1 MMPATLDTIRR
12 EPSVPAGPA
21 RRLTRAAIL
30 VQQRAPLVIAEE
42 VELPALG
49 VGQVL
54 VKVAVSGICGKQLD
68 EVGGR
73 RGEDPFLPHCL
84 GHEGA
89 GVVVEIGP
97 GVRRVKPGDHV
108 VLHWMKGPGIDAAP
122 PSFRWNGT
130 TVNAGCVT
138 TFSEYTVASEN
149 RLTPIPA
156 DVSLE
161 IAALFGCAVLT
172 GLGIVFNN
180 AELKPE
186 QSIAVFGVGGVGMN
200 VLQGA
205 KLVNAHPI
213 VAVDLHDDK
222 LTRATAFGATHTIHA
237 GREDAGARLQELTGG
252 RGLDAAVDTTGVVSV
267 RELAYNATSATGRT
281 IFAGVPFHTER
292 ITIDSFPIHFGR
304 RLIGVHGGDTKP
316 DADIPRYLQ
325 LYRRGKLF
333 LEQQI
338 THRYPLEAVNDA
350 IAQVRE
356 GHAGRCLLVMS
367 AGETQ
372 AT

>member
-1 MMPATLDTIRR
+1 MPQTLLNATRPQAMTGGTPGRR
-12 EPSVPAGPA
+12 A
-21 RRLTRAAIL
+21 TRAAIL
-30 VQQRAPLVIAEE
+30 VQQHAPLVVADE

-54 VKVAVSGICGKQLD
+54 VKVAFSGICGKQLD
-68 EVGGR
+68 EIDGR
-73 RGEDPFLPHCL
+73 RGDDPFLPHCL

-97 GVRRVKPGDHV
+97 GVRRVKPGDPV

-122 PSFRWNGT
+122 PSFRWNGK

-156 DVSLE
+156 DVSLD

-180 AELKPE
+180 AELKPG

-205 KLVNAHPI
+205 RLVSAHPI

-222 LTRATAFGATHTIHA
+222 LERATLFGATHTLNA
-237 GREDAGARLQELTGG
+237 ARDDVTRRLQELSTG
-252 RGLDAAVDTTGVVSV
+252 RGMDAAVDTTGMSQV

-281 IFAGVPFHTER
+281 IFAGVPLHTER

-304 RLIGVHGGDTKP
+304 RLIGVHGGDSKP
-316 DADIPRYLQ
+316 EVDIPRYLH
-325 LYRRGKLF
+325 LYRLGKLK
-333 LEQQI
+333 LEEQI
-338 THRYPLEAVNDA
+338 THRFSLDEVNAAVE
-350 IAQVRE
+350 QTQQGR
-356 GHAGRCLLVMS
+356 AGRCLIVLS
-367 AGETQ
+367 
-372 AT
+372 

>member
-1 MMPATLDTIRR
+1 MATATTSHTRSSVHAGRR
-12 EPSVPAGPA
+12 V
-21 RRLTRAAIL
+21 TKAAIL
-30 VQQRAPLVIAEE
+30 VEQRAPLVVTE
-42 VELPALG
+42 VELPSLE

-54 VKVAVSGICGKQLD
+54 IKVAASGICGKQLD
-68 EVGGR
+68 EIAGR
-73 RGEDPFLPHCL
+73 QGQDPFLPHLL

-89 GVVVEIGP
+89 GTVVEVGP

-108 VLHWMKGPGIDAAP
+108 VLHWMKGPGIDAIP

-130 TVNAGCVT
+130 TLNAGCVT

-161 IAALFGCAVLT
+161 LAALFGCAILT

-180 AELKPE
+180 AELKPG
-186 QSIAVFGVGGVGMN
+186 QSLAVFGIGGVGMN

-205 KLVNAHPI
+205 RLVNAHPI

-222 LTRATAFGATHTIHA
+222 LERARLFGATHTINAARDDVARCVQELSA
-237 GREDAGARLQELTGG
+237 GRGM
-252 RGLDAAVDTTGVVSV
+252 DAAVDTTGVSHV

-281 IFAGVPFHTER
+281 IFAGVPLHTER

-304 RLIGVHGGDTKP
+304 RLIGVHGGDSKP
-316 DADIPRYLQ
+316 EADIPRYLQ
-325 LYRRGKLF
+325 LYRLGKLK
-333 LEQQI
+333 LAEQI
-338 THRYPLEAVNDA
+338 THRFRLDDINAAV
-350 IAQVRE
+350 AQVQQGR
-356 GHAGRCLLVMS
+356 AVRCLIVL
-367 AGETQ
+367 
-372 AT
+372 

>member
-1 MMPATLDTIRR
+1 MPSTLVNTIRP
-12 EPSVPAGPA
+12 EAAISGAPG
-21 RRLTRAAIL
+21 RRVTRAAIL
-30 VQQRAPLVIAEE
+30 VQQHAPLVIADE
-42 VELPALG
+42 VELPTLG

-54 VKVAVSGICGKQLD
+54 VKVAFSGICGKQLD
-68 EVGGR
+68 EVVGR
-73 RGEDPFLPHCL
+73 RGDDPFLPHCL

-89 GVVVEIGP
+89 GIVVEIGP

-108 VLHWMKGPGIDAAP
+108 VLHWMKGPGIDAVP
-122 PSFRWNGT
+122 PSFRWNGR

-180 AELKPE
+180 AELKPG
-186 QSIAVFGVGGVGMN
+186 QSIAVFGVGGMGMN

-222 LTRATAFGATHTIHA
+222 LERATIFGATHTINA
-237 GREDAGARLQELTGG
+237 ARDDAARRLQELSAG
-252 RGLDAAVDTTGVVSV
+252 RGVDAAVDTTGVSRV
-267 RELAYNATSATGRT
+267 RELAYNTTSATGRT
-281 IFAGVPFHTER
+281 IFAGVPLHTER

-304 RLIGVHGGDTKP
+304 RLIGVHGGDSKP
-316 DADIPRYLQ
+316 EADIPRYLQ
-325 LYRRGKLF
+325 LYRLGKLK
-333 LEQQI
+333 LDEQI
-338 THRYPLEAVNDA
+338 THRFRLEEINAA
-350 IAQVRE
+350 LEQVQQGRV
-356 GHAGRCLLVMS
+356 GRCLIVL
-367 AGETQ
+367 
-372 AT
+372 

>member
-1 MMPATLDTIRR
+1 MPSTLVNAARH
-12 EPSVPAGPA
+12 EAGPSA
-21 RRLTRAAIL
+21 EPLMRLTRAAIL
-30 VQQRAPLVIAEE
+30 VQQRAPLVVADD

-49 VGQVL
+49 AGQVL
-54 VKVAVSGICGKQLD
+54 VKVAFSGICGKQLD
-68 EVGGR
+68 ELSGR
-73 RGEDPFLPHCL
+73 RGADPFLPHCL

-89 GVVVEIGP
+89 GVVVEAGP

-108 VLHWMKGPGIDAAP
+108 VLHWMKATGIDAAP

-138 TFSEYTVASEN
+138 TFNEYTVASEN

-156 DVSLE
+156 DVPLDV
-161 IAALFGCAVLT
+161 ATLFGCAVLT

-180 AELKPE
+180 AELKPG

-205 KLVNAHPI
+205 MLVNAYPI

-222 LTRATAFGATHTIHA
+222 LERAKAFGATHTINA
-237 GREDAGARLQELTGG
+237 AREDVAQRLQELSAG
-252 RGLDAAVDTTGVVSV
+252 RGVDAAVETTGATPV
-267 RELAYNATSATGRT
+267 RELAYTATSPTGRT
-281 IFAGVPFHTER
+281 IFAGVPLQAER
-292 ITIDSFPIHFGR
+292 ITIDSFPLHFGR
-304 RLIGVHGGDTKP
+304 RVLGVHGGDTKP

-367 AGETQ
+367 AGEAQ
-372 AT
+372 AP